1 MTSATK
7 YITDYSWRTIVRNV
21 IVLTEPNTYRAS
33 VDPIDLGNPG
43 ALLPITSG
51 MILVDNAGHLFPI
64 IGVGTGTIDVKDE
77 LLCGECPAS
86 GLTGI
91 VCKTA
96 NKGRAL
102 LLPQGLLQYLDKSA
116 RSYLDSVAWSV
127 LWANDPNPKR
137 IKFTNTD
144 NPALLDYQTNY
155 ADDYGPDP
163 KVRLMQILDDGIIAE
178 RTEKAYRIETDGLI
192 QSIRFA
198 NETDGL
204 GEIINC
210 YIEISR

>member
-21 IVLTEPNTYRAS
+21 IVLIEPNTYRVS
-33 VDPIDLGNPG
+33 VEPIDLGNPG
-43 ALLPITSG
+43 ALLPITTG

-64 IGVGTGTIDVKDE
+64 IGVGSGTIDVKDE

-137 IKFTNTD
+137 IEFTNTD

-163 KVRLMQILDDGIIAE
+163 KVRLMQILDGGIIAE

-204 GEIINC
+204 GETINC

>member
-1 MTSATK
+1 MTNAVK

-21 IVLTEPNTYRAS
+21 IVLLTPDTYQVS
-33 VDPIDLGNPG
+33 VSPIDLGNPG
-43 ALLPITSG
+43 ALLPIKVG
-51 MILVDNAGHLFPI
+51 MILVDNAGHIFPI
-64 IGVGTGTIDVKDE
+64 IGVGSGTIDVKDE

-102 LLPQGLLQYLDKSA
+102 LLPQGLLNYLDKSA
-116 RSYLDSVAWSV
+116 RPYLDSVAWSV

-137 IKFTNTD
+137 IEFTSTD
-144 NPALLDYQTNY
+144 NPILSDYQTNY
-155 ADDYGPDP
+155 ADDYGSDP
-163 KVRLMQILDDGIIAE
+163 KVRLMQILDGGIIAE
-178 RTEKAYRIETDGLI
+178 RTEKPYWIEVDGLI
-192 QSIRFA
+192 QTIRFA
-198 NETDGL
+198 NEVDGL
-204 GEIINC
+204 GETINC